1 MLNLNCK
8 GRLLTSEQ
16 PIVMGILNV
25 TPDSFYT
32 KGKEN
37 TVAQHTENAAKMLET
52 GAVIIDIGG
61 LSTRPGAIEISE
73 QEELDRVLPVIES
86 IKKQLPDAY
95 ISSDTYRAKVA
106 QQAVRC
112 GADIINDISAGGLD
126 HEMLPAAGML
136 NVPYIAMHMKGT
148 PQNMQQQPGYS
159 NVTFEVLEYFI
170 EKIKACKAAGIKDII
185 LDPGFGFAKTLE
197 HNYQLLK
204 GLHNL
209 KMLELP
215 LLAGISRKSMVYKP
229 LKSDAGSALNGTSA
243 LHMLAL
249 QQGAEILRVHDVK
262 EAMECV
268 ALYNYYKAV

>member
-8 GRLLTSEQ
+8 GRLLVSEQ
-16 PIVMGILNV
+16 PVVMGILNV

-32 KGKEN
+32 KGRDN
-37 TVAQHTENAAKMLET
+37 NVIQHTENAGKMLEA
-52 GAVIIDIGG
+52 GASILDIGG

-86 IKKQLPDAY
+86 IKKHLPDAY
-95 ISSDTYRAKVA
+95 LSVDTYRANVA
-106 QQAVRC
+106 QQAIQS
-112 GADIINDISAGGLD
+112 GADIINDISAGNLD
-126 HEMLPAAGML
+126 EKMIPAAGKL
-136 NVPYIAMHMKGT
+136 DVPYIAMHMKGT
-148 PQNMQQQPGYS
+148 PRNMQQDPVYS

-170 EKIKACKAAGIKDII
+170 EKIRICKAAGIKDII

-197 HNYQLLK
+197 HNFQLLK

-215 LLAGISRKSMVYKP
+215 ILAGISRKSMVYKL
-229 LKSDAGSALNGTSA
+229 LKSNAENALNGTSA

-249 QQGAEILRVHDVK
+249 QQGADLLRVHDVR
-262 EAMECV
+262 EARECI
-268 ALYNYYKAV
+268 ALYNYYKEI